1 MVWVL
6 VLLSPSASFTVRL
19 TLYCLASGN
28 WKAAVA
34 VLASSCPSPSK
45 SQLQLVTATSSV
57 LLLTKVQ
64 APPVKQD
71 GRSKR
76 ATGAVLSGGGVPA
89 PSLQAEAS
97 TSVPVT
103 TASRPIDRIECS
115 QLRSC
120 PKGAD
125 MRRMSQSRATRPRSL
140 RHPRSGPQTLK
151 LHASSFPEVRST
163 RVRLRLQVWR
173 GSGQDGRAEVG
184 QPGRGWG
191 VRARGCPD
199 SAVQGK

>member
-1 MVWVL
+1 MVPGAASLLVLVKLQSTAVQLEVKLAVGAGLPEATVIVWVL

-28 WKAAVA
+28 WKEAVA

-64 APPVKQD
+64 APPVEQD

-97 TSVPVT
+97 TRVPVT

-125 MRRMSQSRATRPRSL
+125 MRRMSQSRASR
-140 RHPRSGPQTLK
+140 
-151 LHASSFPEVRST
+151 
-163 RVRLRLQVWR
+163 
-173 GSGQDGRAEVG
+173 
-184 QPGRGWG
+184 PGRLH
-191 VRARGCPD
+191 RPCRERND
-199 SAVQGK
+199 